1 MQVYTMF
8 DSDEKGV
15 QVMDQGR
22 RNALRMA
29 SALGLVCAGSLLGS
43 MRAFA
48 GEWKANS
55 FEAKGLANA
64 LKELGVD
71 SYTMSGEVSV
81 ISAEIAENG
90 AVVPVSVNSAI
101 PNTEYMAILIE
112 KNPNP
117 LSVAFNIPE
126 GTEAAFTT
134 RVKMG
139 ETSNILALVKA
150 NGKWFAASK
159 EVKVT
164 LGGCGG

>member
-1 MQVYTMF
+1 
-8 DSDEKGV
+8 
-15 QVMDQGR
+15 MDLAR
-22 RNALRMA
+22 RNALKVF
-29 SALGLVCAGSLLGS
+29 SAVSIAAAGSVIGLP
-43 MRAFA
+43 MTAFA
-48 GEWKANS
+48 ADWKAAS
-55 FEAKGLANA
+55 FEAKGLENA

-71 SYTMSGEVSV
+71 SYTISSDVSV
-81 ISAEIAENG
+81 SSAEIAENG
-90 AVVPVSVNSAI
+90 AVVPVSVASAI
-101 PNTEYMAILIE
+101 PNTEYMAVLIE

-117 LSVAFNIPE
+117 LSVAFNIPA

-139 ETSNILALVKA
+139 ETSNIYALVKA

>member
-1 MQVYTMF
+1 
-8 DSDEKGV
+8 
-15 QVMDQGR
+15 MDLAR
-22 RNALRMA
+22 RNALKVF
-29 SALGLVCAGSLLGS
+29 SAVGIAAAGSVIGLP
-43 MRAFA
+43 MTAFA
-48 GEWKANS
+48 ADWKAAS
-55 FEAKGLANA
+55 FEAKGLENA

-71 SYTMSGEVSV
+71 SYTISNDVSV
-81 ISAEIAENG
+81 SSAEIAENG
-90 AVVPVSVNSAI
+90 AVVPVSVASAI
-101 PNTEYMAILIE
+101 PNTEYMAVLIE

-117 LSVAFNIPE
+117 LSVAFNIPA

-139 ETSNILALVKA
+139 ETSNIYALVKA

>member
-1 MQVYTMF
+1 
-8 DSDEKGV
+8 
-15 QVMDQGR
+15 MDLAR
-22 RNALRMA
+22 RNALKMFSAFGFVAASSAVGFPISAMA
-29 SALGLVCAGSLLGS
+29 A
-43 MRAFA
+43 
-48 GEWKANS
+48 EWKASN
-55 FEAKGLANA
+55 FEAKGLENA

-71 SYTMSGEVSV
+71 SYTISSDVAV
-81 ISAEIAENG
+81 TSAEIAENG
-90 AVVPVSVNSAI
+90 AVVPVSVSSAI
-101 PNTEYMAILIE
+101 PNTEYMAVLIE

-117 LSVAFNIPE
+117 LSVAFNIPA

-139 ETSNILALVKA
+139 ETSNIYALVKA

>member
-1 MQVYTMF
+1 MNLA
-8 DSDEKGV
+8 
-15 QVMDQGR
+15 R
-22 RNALRMA
+22 RNALKVF
-29 SALGLVCAGSLLGS
+29 SAVGIAAAGSVIGLPIT
-43 MRAFA
+43 AFA
-48 GEWKANS
+48 ADWKAAS
-55 FEAKGLANA
+55 FEAKGLENA

-71 SYTMSGEVSV
+71 SYTISSDVSV
-81 ISAEIAENG
+81 SSAEIAENG
-90 AVVPVSVNSAI
+90 AVVPVSVASAI
-101 PNTEYMAILIE
+101 PNTEYMAVLIE

-117 LSVAFNIPE
+117 LSVAFNIPA

-139 ETSNILALVKA
+139 ETSNIYALVKA

>member
-1 MQVYTMF
+1 
-8 DSDEKGV
+8 
-15 QVMDQGR
+15 MDQGR
-22 RNALRMA
+22 RNALRMV
-29 SALGLVCAGSLLGS
+29 SALGLVCAGSLLGPI
-43 MRAFA
+43 RALA
-48 GEWKANS
+48 GEWQANS

-71 SYTMSGEVSV
+71 SYTMSSEVSV

-90 AVVPVSVNSAI
+90 AVVPVSVGSAI

>member
-1 MQVYTMF
+1 
-8 DSDEKGV
+8 
-15 QVMDQGR
+15 MDLAR
-22 RNALRMA
+22 RNALKMFSIVSIA
-29 SALGLVCAGSLLGS
+29 TAGSVIGFP
-43 MRAFA
+43 MKAFA
-48 GEWKANS
+48 AEWKASN
-55 FEAKGLANA
+55 FEAKGLENA

-71 SYTMSGEVSV
+71 SYTMSPDVVVS
-81 ISAEIAENG
+81 SAEIAENG
-90 AVVPVSVNSAI
+90 AVVPVSISSAI
-101 PNTEYMAILIE
+101 PNTEYMAVLIE

-117 LSVAFNIPE
+117 LSVAFNIPA

-139 ETSNILALVKA
+139 ETSNIYALVKA

>member
-1 MQVYTMF
+1 
-8 DSDEKGV
+8 
-15 QVMDQGR
+15 MDQGR
-22 RNALRMA
+22 RNALKMA
-29 SALGLVCAGSLLGS
+29 SALGL
-43 MRAFA
+43 AFA
-48 GEWKANS
+48 GGLLGPLNAFAAEWKAKS
-55 FEAKGLANA
+55 FEAKGLENA

-71 SYTMSGEVSV
+71 NYTLSSEVSV

-90 AVVPVSVNSAI
+90 AVVPVSISSAI
-101 PNTEYMAILIE
+101 PNTEYMAVLIE

-117 LSVAFNIPE
+117 LSVAFSIPE
-126 GTEAAFTT
+126 GTEATFTT

-139 ETSNILALVKA
+139 ETSNIFALVKA

>member
-1 MQVYTMF
+1 MNIA
-8 DSDEKGV
+8 
-15 QVMDQGR
+15 R
-22 RNALRMA
+22 RNALKMFSVFGIA
-29 SALGLVCAGSLLGS
+29 AAGGVIGLPFN
-43 MRAFA
+43 AFA
-48 GEWKANS
+48 SEWKASN
-55 FEAKGLANA
+55 FEAKGLENA

-71 SYTMSGEVSV
+71 TYTMSSDVSV
-81 ISAEIAENG
+81 TSAEIAENG
-90 AVVPVSVNSAI
+90 AVVPVSIMSAI
-101 PNTEYMAILIE
+101 PNTESMAVLIE

-117 LSVAFNIPE
+117 LSLVFNIPA

-139 ETSNILALVKA
+139 ETSKIYAFAKA